1 MKKKGLIVV
10 SDYYKD
16 ISENLVKSC
25 ITTLKKNVLDADIKT
40 VKGSLE
46 IPTLIAHQIKKKN
59 INFLLVSVALLKE
72 RHLILTLYH
81 QQ

>member
-16 ISENLVKSC
+16 ISENLIRSC

-59 INFLLVSVALLKE
+59 INFLLLSVALLKE

-81 QQ
+81 

>member
-16 ISENLVKSC
+16 ISENLAKSC
-25 ITTLKKNVLDADIKT
+25 ITALKKNGLDADIKT

-46 IPTLIAHQIKKKN
+46 IPTLIAHQIKKKK
-59 INFLLVSVALLKE
+59 I
-72 RHLILTLYH
+72 
-81 QQ
+81 